1 MFKISKWSL
10 WSYLILSFAGFV
22 DAAYVTAKIYLS
34 SPLSCAFFEN
44 CNRVINS
51 SYSKIFGAPISL
63 LGAVFYLTIFL
74 LSVYYV
80 DVSARRDIHPELKVE
95 GPVERVDVKRD
106 LALKAIFFLTAF
118 GFAFSLYLVYIQ
130 AFLLNQFC
138 LYCLVSALISLIL
151 FLNTGFNYLKMRNI
165 ELTQDESR

>member
-1 MFKISKWSL
+1 MLKIPKWSL

-22 DAAYVTAKIYLS
+22 DATYVTVKVYLS

-44 CNRVINS
+44 CNQVINS
-51 SYSKIFGAPISL
+51 SYSKIFGAPVSL
-63 LGAVFYLTIFL
+63 LGAIFYLTIFL
-74 LSVYYV
+74 LSVYYL
-80 DVSARRDIHPELKVE
+80 DVSARRNIYPEF
-95 GPVERVDVKRD
+95 VERVDVKRD

-118 GFAFSLYLVYIQ
+118 GFVFSLYLLYVQ

-151 FLNTGFNYLKMRNI
+151 FLNTGFNYLKI
-165 ELTQDESR
+165 QSIKPT